1 MTAMLM
7 IGLLSLAGAAG
18 TLPQTASTCLV
29 YPWEAAAGPITLSE
43 DGEYAV
49 WLCAPP
55 RNASSITIAG
65 KQLELPPADKEQR
78 AKDMIWRQAGSVSLS
93 AGPVE
98 ITCGPDVALV
108 ALSKGAGFDPEK
120 ALSDL
125 RALPLPQSAR
135 DLRAEI
141 VRDTDTVFTMPHY
154 TKENWE
160 AKAAS
165 LRMRILLGS
174 GLYPLPEK
182 TPLNAKVFDESAQ
195 DGYTVSKVHFEPWPG
210 FLATGNLYRP
220 LGDGPF
226 PGIINPHGHW
236 EHGRVEDG
244 TDRGSVPARCITL
257 ARMGAVAFSYD
268 MIGYVDSKQTPH
280 NWGGNREKLWGLHP
294 FALQLWT
301 SLRAVDFITSLP
313 YVDAERIGCTG
324 ASGGG
329 TQTFAVT
336 AVEPRI
342 RVAVP
347 VNMIS
352 STMQGGCLCENAP
365 ILRLD
370 NSNME
375 IGAMA
380 APRPLLMVSATGDWT
395 RETPHVEYP
404 AIRSIYAFY
413 GAEGNVENAHLDY
426 GHNYNQ
432 ASREAMYRFMGKH
445 LIGGDW
451 TTYTE
456 PAYVKPSDEVL
467 RVFPDD
473 QPPEGY
479 LSGEPFM
486 DMLINQARER
496 RAARLGGL
504 NAGVVTAETFAALL
518 GAELPGVNDLACER
532 IGMEER
538 GGYVLEKWILGRR
551 GAGDRI
557 PALYYRAVDPT
568 PQDAVVLVHGRGK
581 AFLADI
587 ENGGPGPLAKAL
599 LEKGKAVLL
608 IDAFLLG
615 EHHAPGEAR
624 VRPGKAKFSDT
635 FLPTDT
641 GCRVQDILTARAF
654 LAARYDLTGVVDL
667 AGLEQGGLWCVLAGA
682 VDTGFHRVL
691 ADINQFDLHDD
702 TVWEEQY
709 YVPALRALGDLPAA
723 IAAGG
728 VERFQLYNV
737 KENVDLS
744 VLNLQMTPG
753 TITTEIIKTRY

>member
-1 MTAMLM
+1 M
-7 IGLLSLAGAAG
+7 GV
-18 TLPQTASTCLV
+18 LPQTAATCVV
-29 YPWEAAAGPITLSE
+29 YPWETVTLHE
-43 DGEYAV
+43 AGEYVV
-49 WLCAPP
+49 WVCVPP
-55 RNASSITIAG
+55 RVTSSITVAG
-65 KQLELPPADKEQR
+65 RQFDLPATDKDN
-78 AKDMIWRQAGSVSLS
+78 AKEGVLWCQAGSVPLP
-93 AGPVE
+93 AGSVE
-98 ITCGPDVALV
+98 ITCGPDIAMI
-108 ALSKGAGFDPEK
+108 ALSKQAGYDPGK
-120 ALSDL
+120 VLMDI
-125 RALPLPQSAR
+125 RALPLPQSVR
-135 DLRAEI
+135 DVRAEI
-141 VRDTDTVFTMPHY
+141 VRDTNTVFTMPRY
-154 TKENWE
+154 TKESWE
-160 AKAAS
+160 AKADL

-182 TPLNAKVFDESAQ
+182 TPLNVKVFDESVQ

-236 EHGRVEDG
+236 EHGRLEDG
-244 TDRGSVPARCITL
+244 TERGSVPARCITL

-280 NWGGNREKLWGLHP
+280 NWGREREKLWGLHP

-375 IGAMA
+375 IGALT
-380 APRPLLMVSATGDWT
+380 APRPMLMVSATGDWT

-404 AIRSIYAFY
+404 AIRSIYALC
-413 GAEGNVENAHLDY
+413 GAEGNVENVHLDY
-426 GHNYNQ
+426 EHNYNK

-445 LIGGDW
+445 LISGDW
-451 TTYTE
+451 ANFTE
-456 PAYVKPSDEVL
+456 PAYVKPPDDAL
-467 RVFPDD
+467 RVFPGDA
-473 QPPEGY
+473 PPEGY
-479 LSGEPFM
+479 LSGTDFI
-486 DMLINQARER
+486 DMLMAQARER
-496 RAARLGGL
+496 RAARLAAL
-504 NAGVVTAETFAALL
+504 NNGAISSEAFAALL
-518 GAELPGVNDLACER
+518 STELPGVNDLACER
-532 IGMEER
+532 TGMEER
-538 GGYVLEKWILGRR
+538 DGYVLERWVLGRR
-551 GAGDRI
+551 DAGDRV

-568 PQDAVVLVHGRGK
+568 PQDAVILVHGRGK

-587 ENGGPGPLAKAL
+587 ENGGPGPLVKAL
-599 LEKGKAVLL
+599 LDKGKAVLL
-608 IDAFLLG
+608 IDVFLLG

-624 VRPGKAKFSDT
+624 VRTNTAKFNDT

-641 GCRVQDILTARAF
+641 GCCVQDILTAHAF
-654 LAARYDLTGVVDL
+654 LASRYDLTGVVDL
-667 AGLEQGGLWCVLAGA
+667 AGLEAGGLWCVLAGA
-682 VDTGFHRVL
+682 IDKNFRRVL
-691 ADINQFDLHDD
+691 ADMNQFDINDD
-702 TVWEEQY
+702 AAWEEQY
-709 YVPALRALGDLPAA
+709 YVPALCALGDLPAA
-723 IAAGG
+723 LAAGG

-737 KENVDLS
+737 KENEDIS
-744 VLNLQMTPG
+744 ALNVQVISSA
-753 TITTEIIKTRY
+753 ITAEIVKAMY

>member
-1 MTAMLM
+1 MTAML
-7 IGLLSLAGAAG
+7 ILGVLSFTGNAGI
-18 TLPQTASTCLV
+18 LPQSDSTALV
-29 YPWEAAAGPITLSE
+29 YPWEAAAGPVTVTQE
-43 DGEYAV
+43 GEYAV
-49 WLCAPP
+49 WVCAPP
-55 RNASSITIAG
+55 RVSSAVTIG
-65 KQLELPPADKEQR
+65 GNPLDLPAATKEQR
-78 AKDMIWRQAGSVSLS
+78 NEATIWRQAGSLTLQ

-98 ITCGPDVALV
+98 ITCGPDIALV
-108 ALSKGAGFDPEK
+108 ALSKQAGFRPEK
-120 ALSDL
+120 MLSHI
-125 RALPLPQSAR
+125 RALPPGQSVR
-135 DLRAEI
+135 DLRAEV
-141 VRDTDTVFTMPHY
+141 VRDTNTVFTMPHY
-154 TKENWE
+154 TKERWE
-160 AKAAS
+160 AKAAL

-174 GLYPLPEK
+174 GLYPLPAK
-182 TPLNAKVFDESAQ
+182 TPLNAKVFDESVQ
-195 DGYTVSKVHFEPWPG
+195 DGYTVAKVHFEPWPG

-220 LGDGPF
+220 VGDGPF

-236 EHGRVEDG
+236 EHGRLEDG
-244 TDRGSVPARCITL
+244 TERGSVPARCITL

-280 NWGGNREKLWGLHP
+280 SWGGNREKLWGLHP

-301 SLRAVDFITSLP
+301 SIRAVDFITSLP
-313 YVDAERIGCTG
+313 YVDVERIGCTG

-375 IGAMA
+375 IGALA
-380 APRPLLMVSATGDWT
+380 APRPMLMVSATGDWT

-404 AIRSIYAFY
+404 AIRSIYTRY
-413 GAEGNVENAHLDY
+413 GAEGNVENVHLDY

-451 TTYTE
+451 ETYTE
-456 PAYVKPSDEVL
+456 PPYVKPPDEAL
-467 RVFPDD
+467 RVFPGD

-479 LSGEPFM
+479 LSGDACI

-504 NAGVVTAETFAALL
+504 NAGVVTSETFAALL
-518 GAELPGVNDLACER
+518 GVELPGPNDLACER
-532 IGMEER
+532 TGMEER
-538 GGYVLEKWILGRR
+538 DGYVLEKWVLGRR
-551 GAGDRI
+551 GAGDRV
-557 PALYYRAVDPT
+557 PALYYRAVAPSS
-568 PQDAVVLVHGRGK
+568 QDAVVLVHGRGK

-587 ENGGPGPLAKAL
+587 ENGGPGPLVKAL

-608 IDAFLLG
+608 IDVFLLG
-615 EHHAPGEAR
+615 EHHAPDEAR
-624 VRPGKAKFSDT
+624 TRSNNTNYKDT

-641 GCRVQDILTARAF
+641 GCRVQDILTAHAF
-654 LAARYDLTGVVDL
+654 LTARYDLTGVVVL
-667 AGLEQGGLWCVLAGA
+667 VGLEQGGLWCVLAGA
-682 VDTGFHRVL
+682 VDTGFRRVL
-691 ADINQFDLHDD
+691 ADMNQFDLNNDSA
-702 TVWEEQY
+702 WEEQY
-709 YVPALRALGDLPAA
+709 YVPALRALGDVPAA

-728 VERFQLYNV
+728 VERFQLYNSVENAELAALGV
-737 KENVDLS
+737 KVSRDFQNAIVNVKS
-744 VLNLQMTPG
+744 N
-753 TITTEIIKTRY
+753 

>member
-1 MTAMLM
+1 MAGIL
-7 IGLLSLAGAAG
+7 IFGLLSFAGGGG
-18 TLPQTASTCLV
+18 TLPQSASACLV
-29 YPWEAAAGPITLSE
+29 YPWEATAGPVTLAE

-49 WLCAPP
+49 WLCASP
-55 RNASSITIAG
+55 RDASSITIG
-65 KQLELPPADKEQR
+65 GEKLDLPPADKEHR
-78 AKDMIWRQAGSVSLS
+78 NKDIIWRKAGVLTLP

-98 ITCGPDVALV
+98 IMCGPDLALI
-108 ALSKGAGFDPEK
+108 AMSKQAGFNPENV
-120 ALSDL
+120 LTDL
-125 RALPLPQSAR
+125 FAVPLPTSAR
-135 DLRAEI
+135 DARADI
-141 VRDTDTVFTMPHY
+141 VRDTNTVFTMPHY
-154 TKENWE
+154 TKETWE
-160 AKAAS
+160 AKAAL
-165 LRMRILLGS
+165 LRLRLLLGS

-182 TPLNAKVFDESAQ
+182 TPLNAKIFDETAQ
-195 DGYTVSKVHFEPWPG
+195 DGYTVAKVHFEPWPG

-236 EHGRVEDG
+236 EHGRLEDG
-244 TDRGSVPARCITL
+244 TERGSVPARCITL

-280 NWGGNREKLWGLHP
+280 NWGGQREKLWGLHP

-301 SLRAVDFITSLP
+301 SIRAVDFITSLP
-313 YVDAERIGCTG
+313 YVDGARIGCTG

-375 IGAMA
+375 IGALA
-380 APRPLLMVSATGDWT
+380 APRPMLMVSATGDWT
-395 RETPHVEYP
+395 RETPHVEFP
-404 AIRSIYAFY
+404 AIRSIYALH
-413 GAEGNVENAHLDY
+413 GAEGNLENVHLDY

-451 TTYTE
+451 ANYTE

-467 RVFPDD
+467 RVFPEDK
-473 QPPEGY
+473 PPEGY
-479 LSGEPFM
+479 LSGPNFIE
-486 DMLINQARER
+486 MLIGQARDR
-496 RAARLGGL
+496 RAARLAALKDG
-504 NAGVVTAETFAALL
+504 AITTEAFAALL
-518 GAELPGVNDLACER
+518 GTELPGTNDLACER
-532 IGMEER
+532 TGMEER
-538 GGYVLEKWILGRR
+538 DGYVLERWVLGRR

-557 PALYYRAVDPT
+557 PALYYRAADPA
-568 PQDAVVLVHGRGK
+568 PQDAIVLVHGRGK

-587 ENGGPGPLAKAL
+587 ENGGPGPLVKAL
-599 LEKGKAVLL
+599 LDKGKAVLA
-608 IDAFLLG
+608 IDVFPTG
-615 EHHAPGEAR
+615 EHHALNGAR
-624 VRPGKAKFSDT
+624 ARSDKAKFNDT

-654 LAARYDLTGVVDL
+654 LAARYDLTGAMDL
-667 AGLEQGGLWCVLAGA
+667 AGLEQGGIWCILAGA
-682 VDTGFHRVL
+682 TDTGFRRVL
-691 ADINQFDLHDD
+691 ADMNQFDINDD
-702 TVWEEQY
+702 AAWEEHY

-723 IAAGG
+723 LATGG
-728 VERFQLYNV
+728 VERFHLYNII
-737 KENVDLS
+737 ENAEVAATGVQVSTDFES
-744 VLNLQMTPG
+744 
-753 TITTEIIKTRY
+753 TILDIEST

>member
-1 MTAMLM
+1 MTTVL
-7 IGLLSLAGAAG
+7 ILGLLSVTSGVG
-18 TLPQTASTCLV
+18 VLPQTASISIL
-29 YPWEAAAGPITLSE
+29 YPWEAAAGSVTLPE

-49 WLCAPP
+49 WLFAPP
-55 RNASSITIAG
+55 RVSSSISVVD
-65 KQLELPPADKEQR
+65 KQFNMPEAEKEPR
-78 AKDMIWRQAGSVSLS
+78 KKGSTWRKVGALRLS

-98 ITCGPDVALV
+98 ITCGPDLALI
-108 ALSKGAGFDPEK
+108 ALSKQVGFDPEK
-120 ALSDL
+120 ALTDL
-125 RALPLPQSAR
+125 HALSLPQSAQ
-135 DLRAEI
+135 DQRAEV
-141 VRDTDTVFTMPHY
+141 VRDTNTVFVMPHY
-154 TKENWE
+154 SKEAWE
-160 AKAAS
+160 TKAAL
-165 LRMRILLGS
+165 LRLRLLLGS

-182 TPLNAKVFDESAQ
+182 TPLNAEVFDETVQ
-195 DGYTVSKVHFEPWPG
+195 DGYKVSKVHFEPWPG

-236 EHGRVEDG
+236 EHGRLEDG
-244 TDRGSVPARCITL
+244 TERGSVPARCITL

-280 NWGGNREKLWGLHP
+280 NWGGEREKLWGLHP

-301 SLRAVDFITSLP
+301 SIRAVDFITSLP

-329 TQTFAVT
+329 TQTFSVT

-375 IGAMA
+375 IGALA
-380 APRPLLMVSATGDWT
+380 APRPMLMVSATGDWT

-404 AIRSIYAFY
+404 SVRSIYTLY
-413 GAEGNVENAHLDY
+413 GAEAKLENVHLDY

-451 TTYTE
+451 ANFTE
-456 PAYVKPSDEVL
+456 PPYVKPPDEAL
-467 RVFPDD
+467 RVFPGDA
-473 QPPEGY
+473 PPEGY
-479 LSGEPFM
+479 LSGPDFI
-486 DMLINQARER
+486 DMLVGQARER
-496 RAARLGGL
+496 RATRLAAL
-504 NAGVVTAETFAALL
+504 NEGAITSETFSALL

-532 IGMEER
+532 TGMEER
-538 GGYVLEKWILGRR
+538 DGYVMERWVLGRR
-551 GAGDRI
+551 DAGDRI
-557 PALYYRAVDPT
+557 PALYYRAMAPA
-568 PQDAVVLVHGRGK
+568 PQDAVILVHGRGK

-587 ENGGPGPLAKAL
+587 ENGGPGALVKAL
-599 LEKGKAVLL
+599 LDKGKAVLA
-608 IDAFLLG
+608 IDVFLTG
-615 EHHAPGEAR
+615 EHHAAGEAR
-624 VRPGKAKFSDT
+624 ALYNKASFSDT

-654 LAARYDLTGVVDL
+654 LAARYDLTGIVDL
-667 AGLEQGGLWCVLAGA
+667 AGLEAGGLWCVLAGA
-682 VDTGFHRVL
+682 ADKSFHRVL
-691 ADINQFDLHDD
+691 ADMNQFDIDD
-702 TVWEEQY
+702 DDAWEQHY
-709 YVPALRALGDLPAA
+709 YVPGLRALGDVPAA
-723 IAAGG
+723 LAAGG
-728 VERFQLYNV
+728 VERFNLYNV
-737 KENVDLS
+737 KENKDISALNVAIKSTIQEDL
-744 VLNLQMTPG
+744 
-753 TITTEIIKTRY
+753 

>member
-1 MTAMLM
+1 MAGIL
-7 IGLLSLAGAAG
+7 IFGLLFFAGGVG
-18 TLPQTASTCLV
+18 TLPQSASTYLV
-29 YPWEAAAGPITLSE
+29 YPWEAAAGPITVTQ

-49 WLCAPP
+49 WVCAPP
-55 RNASSITIAG
+55 RIESAICIAG
-65 KQLELPPADKEQR
+65 KQLDLPSADKEQPNE
-78 AKDMIWRQAGSVSLS
+78 AMVWRQAGPLKLQ

-98 ITCGPDVALV
+98 ITCGPHIALV
-108 ALSKGAGFDPEK
+108 ALSKQAGFQPEK
-120 ALSDL
+120 MLADI
-125 RALPLPQSAR
+125 RALPLGQSVR
-135 DLRAEI
+135 DLRAET

-154 TKENWE
+154 TQENWE
-160 AKAAS
+160 AKAAL

-195 DGYTVSKVHFEPWPG
+195 DGYTVAKVHFEPWPG

-236 EHGRVEDG
+236 EHGRLEDG
-244 TDRGSVPARCITL
+244 TERGSVPARCITL

-301 SLRAVDFITSLP
+301 SLRAVDFFTSLP

-375 IGAMA
+375 IGALA

-404 AIRSIYAFY
+404 AIRSIYRLY
-413 GAEGNVENAHLDY
+413 GTEGKVENVHLDY

-432 ASREAMYRFMGKH
+432 ASREAMFRFMGKH

-451 TTYTE
+451 ETYTE
-456 PAYVKPSDEVL
+456 PAYVKPPDEAL
-467 RVFPDD
+467 RVFPGD

-479 LSGEPFM
+479 LSGDSFM
-486 DMLINQARER
+486 DMLINQAQER
-496 RAARLGGL
+496 RAARLAGL
-504 NAGVVTAETFAALL
+504 NAGVVTPEAFAALL
-518 GAELPGVNDLACER
+518 GAELPGPNDLACER
-532 IGMEER
+532 TGMEER
-538 GGYVLEKWILGRR
+538 DGYVLEKWVLGRR

-557 PALYYRAVDPT
+557 PALYYHAVDPA

-581 AFLADI
+581 AFLADV
-587 ENGGPGPLAKAL
+587 ENGGPGPLVQAL
-599 LEKGKAVLL
+599 LEKSKAVLA
-608 IDAFLLG
+608 IDVFLLG
-615 EHHAPGEAR
+615 EHHAPEEAR
-624 VRPGKAKFSDT
+624 THSNTAKFNDT

-682 VDTGFHRVL
+682 VDTGFRRVL
-691 ADINQFDLHDD
+691 ADMNQFDINDD
-702 TVWEEQY
+702 AAWEKHY
-709 YVPALRALGDLPAA
+709 YVPALRALGDVPAA

-728 VERFQLYNV
+728 VERFQLYNIVENAELAAMDV
-737 KENVDLS
+737 KVSTDFEN
-744 VLNLQMTPG
+744 
-753 TITTEIIKTRY
+753 TIVEFGK

>member
-1 MTAMLM
+1 MISML
-7 IGLLSLAGAAG
+7 ILGLLSMNGALG
-18 TLPQTASTCLV
+18 VLPQTAATCVV
-29 YPWEAAAGPITLSE
+29 YPWETVTLHE
-43 DGEYAV
+43 AGEYAV
-49 WLCAPP
+49 WVCAPP
-55 RNASSITIAG
+55 RVTSSITVAG
-65 KQLELPPADKEQR
+65 RQFDLPAADKDN
-78 AKDMIWRQAGSVSLS
+78 AKEGVLWRQAGSVQLS
-93 AGPVE
+93 AGAVE
-98 ITCGPDVALV
+98 ITCGPDLV
-108 ALSKGAGFDPEK
+108 LIALSKQAAFNPEQ

-125 RALPLPQSAR
+125 RALPLPQSVR
-135 DLRAEI
+135 DARAEI

-154 TKENWE
+154 TKESWE
-160 AKAAS
+160 AKADL
-165 LRMRILLGS
+165 LRIRILLGS

-182 TPLNAKVFDESAQ
+182 TPLNAKVFDESVQ
-195 DGYTVSKVHFEPWPG
+195 DGYRVSKVHFEPWPG

-220 LGDGPF
+220 LGEGPF

-236 EHGRVEDG
+236 EHGRLEDG

-280 NWGGNREKLWGLHP
+280 NWGREREKLWGLHP

-313 YVDAERIGCTG
+313 YVDAERIDCTKT
-324 ASGGG
+324 SGNS

-342 RVAVP
+342 RVTVP

-352 STMQGGCLCENAP
+352 STIQNDCLCENTP

-691 ADINQFDLHDD
+691 ADMNQFDLHDD

-728 VERFQLYNV
+728 VERFQLCNSVENAELAALGV
-737 KENVDLS
+737 KVSRDFQNAIVS
-744 VLNLQMTPG
+744 VKSN
-753 TITTEIIKTRY
+753 

>member
-1 MTAMLM
+1 MTAIL
-7 IGLLSLAGAAG
+7 ILGLLSITGGAQV
-18 TLPQTASTCLV
+18 LPQTAATCLV
-29 YPWEAAAGPITLSE
+29 HPWEAAAGPITLPE
-43 DGEYAV
+43 LGEYAV
-49 WLCAPP
+49 WLCASP
-55 RNASSITIAG
+55 RATSSITVAG
-65 KQLELPPADKEQR
+65 KQFDLPSADKEQR
-78 AKDMIWRQAGSVSLS
+78 NKDTVWRQAGSLEIT

-98 ITCGPDVALV
+98 IASGLDLALI
-108 ALSKGAGFDPEK
+108 ALSKQAGFNPEQVL
-120 ALSDL
+120 ADL
-125 RALPLPQSAR
+125 RALPLPQSVR
-135 DLRAEI
+135 DLRAE
-141 VRDTDTVFTMPHY
+141 VERDTNTVFTMPRY
-154 TKENWE
+154 TKETWE
-160 AKAAS
+160 AKAS
-165 LRMRILLGS
+165 LLRMRILLGS

-182 TPLNAKVFDESAQ
+182 TPLNAKVFDESVQ

-244 TDRGSVPARCITL
+244 TERGSVPARCITL

-280 NWGGNREKLWGLHP
+280 NWGREREKLWGLHP

-375 IGAMA
+375 IGALA
-380 APRPLLMVSATGDWT
+380 VPRPMLMVSATGDWT

-404 AIRSIYAFY
+404 AIRSVYALY
-413 GAEGNVENAHLDY
+413 GAEGNVENVHLDY
-426 GHNYNQ
+426 EHNYNK

-451 TTYTE
+451 ANYTE

-467 RVFPDD
+467 RVFPGD

-479 LSGEPFM
+479 SSGTDFVE
-486 DMLINQARER
+486 MLIGQARER
-496 RAARLGGL
+496 RAARLAALKDG
-504 NAGVVTAETFAALL
+504 AITSEAFAALL
-518 GAELPGVNDLACER
+518 GTELPSVNDLACER
-532 IGMEER
+532 TGMDER
-538 GGYVLEKWILGRR
+538 DGYVLERWVLGRC
-551 GAGDRI
+551 GAGDRV
-557 PALYYRAVDPT
+557 PVLYYRAVDPT
-568 PQDAVVLVHGRGK
+568 PQDAVILVHGRGK

-587 ENGGPGPLAKAL
+587 ENGGPGPLVKAL
-599 LEKGKAVLL
+599 LDKGKAVLA
-608 IDAFLLG
+608 IDVFLLG
-615 EHHAPGEAR
+615 EHHAPDKAR
-624 VRPGKAKFSDT
+624 VRSNTAKFNDT

-654 LAARYDLTGVVDL
+654 LNARYDLTGAVDL
-667 AGLEQGGLWCVLAGA
+667 AGLEQGGIWCILAGT
-682 VDTGFHRVL
+682 VDTGFRRIL
-691 ADINQFDLHDD
+691 ADMNQFDINDD
-702 TVWEEQY
+702 AAWEEHY
-709 YVPALRALGDLPAA
+709 YVPALRALGDVPAA
-723 IAAGG
+723 LAAGG

-737 KENVDLS
+737 KENEDIGALNVTMKSTIQEDL
-744 VLNLQMTPG
+744 
-753 TITTEIIKTRY
+753 